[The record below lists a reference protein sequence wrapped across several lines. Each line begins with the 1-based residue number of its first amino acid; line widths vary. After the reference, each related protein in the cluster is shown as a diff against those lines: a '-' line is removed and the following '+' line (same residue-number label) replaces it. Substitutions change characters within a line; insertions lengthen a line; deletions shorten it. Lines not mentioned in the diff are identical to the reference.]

1 MGDVQPGVVSDH
13 VVVDGEDGLG
23 VRLDPGNLGH
33 HGHQIIGL
41 REEGEE
47 ANIIFIKI
55 ANIFRVGRRGPAT
68 LECFR
73 LRCSHLNKNIIQETG
88 NTGKRRLLN
97 ECEC

>member
-73 LRCSHLNKNIIQETG
+73 PSSDALISTKTLSRKQEKKTF
-88 NTGKRRLLN
+88 
-97 ECEC
+97 E